1 VRGSVVTARVTTL
14 KGPDAGAYYV
24 DGPGRYYLDGDEPP
38 GRWFGRGA
46 TALGLAGEVDDDD
59 FLSLMDG
66 RDPASGELLGTR
78 HHERTVRGFDVTCSA
93 PKSVSVLFA
102 IGDDRVRK
110 EVLEAHDAAVA
121 AAFGWIED
129 HAHCRYRVDGEV
141 WTVDARGL
149 VAAAFRQHT
158 SRAHDPQLHTHLVIL
173 NRVMAPD
180 GRWLALDART
190 LKHDQ
195 RTISALYA
203 AGLRSELTTRL
214 GVRWNEVVNGQ
225 AEMVEAPDE
234 VLDAFSQRTR
244 QMARRLDEKTERFV
258 DNLGR
263 RPTPRERW
271 RIEREAAI
279 DSRPSKTSE
288 DAQSLH
294 EQWAEQLDALGY
306 NSSSYLERVAGR
318 TRAIEADATTDRDAV
333 VDALSSLRDTQSV
346 WRPAEITREIA
357 AALPTRLG
365 GTATETVDRA
375 QRLASHVEDELTVDI
390 SRPVPGNIPLRQDG
404 RPVTEGALDRILTTK
419 AILDE
424 EGHILDLTRRW
435 TAEGGSDAQDLDP
448 DGELTAVQNHAAGA
462 VAGERRLVLVVGPA
476 GTGKTTAMR
485 PAVARL
491 HAEGRPCFGVAPSAA
506 AAEVLAVD
514 TGMDADTLDKLLI
527 EHRLE
532 RPPRHRYDL
541 PAGTTVVVDEAAMV
555 PTPRLA
561 ELINLAERRG
571 WRLALVGDPMQFAAV
586 GRSGMFGHLVD
597 TIGAVELDRVHRF
610 DASWER
616 DASLRLRRGDTD
628 VVALYNNHDRFHG
641 GTARQMAT
649 ATVIAWR
656 RAIEAGETA
665 AMMAPTREA
674 VAVLNEIAQQ
684 IRIAA
689 EEVEPKSPSVKLG
702 PTRAHVG
709 DLVATRRNDRTLLTD
724 RGRMVKNRDHW
735 TIQAVHADRSVTVA
749 GATGRVTLPVDYVA
763 GDVELAYAETSHATQ
778 GRTVD
783 RSFLYLDGPADTR
796 GIYVPLTRGRTAN
809 KAFVVLRDERT
820 AAEVIAECVARTW
833 IDQPATA
840 LRRDHAS
847 EPSDTGRGRGRGV
860 AAAPAARPRLP
871 LPADEL
877 LDLVQR
883 TICQQAAAD
892 KHQAVLKAHKQNLS
906 NLASWARE
914 ANREYRSTVRRL
926 AEAKRMLAE
935 HDRPLHRRQ
944 HRAAIR
950 QAKQDVADLPGRLD
964 ALNQERTDLVS
975 RHAAEK
981 KAQHRTNIAAK
992 ARPEN
997 FAVDRTDAA
1006 IADDARTRGE
1016 RIAAGPDPVYLDH
1029 LGPVPDAPE
1038 AREHW
1043 IDAAGRV
1050 AQHHTLWG
1058 QPTGPTFVGHMPTFN
1073 NDEDYR
1079 QTFYAANQAIHDLD
1093 RTAGIPH
1100 RAQQCPG
1107 LALL

>member
-1 VRGSVVTARVTTL
+1 MTARVTTL

-38 GRWFGRGA
+38 GRWLGRGA
-46 TALGLAGEVDDDD
+46 ASLGLAGEVDDDD

-66 RDPASGELLGTR
+66 RDPATGELLGTS

-102 IGDDRVRK
+102 IGDDRVRTK
-110 EVLEAHDAAVA
+110 VLEAHDAAVA

-158 SRAHDPQLHTHLVIL
+158 SRAHDPQIHTHLVIA
-173 NRVMAPD
+173 NRVMSPD

-203 AGLRSELTTRL
+203 AGLRAELTSRL

-225 AEMVEAPDE
+225 AEMADAPE
-234 VLDAFSQRTR
+234 TVLDAFSQRTR

-263 RPTPRERW
+263 QPTPRERW
-271 RIEREAAI
+271 RIEREAAY

-294 EQWAEQLDALGY
+294 EHWADQLDALGY
-306 NSSSYLERVAGR
+306 RPDGYIGRVTGR
-318 TRAIEADATTDRDAV
+318 ARPIEADAATDRDTLI
-333 VDALSSLRDTQSV
+333 DALSSLRDAQSV
-346 WRPAEITREIA
+346 WRPAEITREVA

-365 GTATETVDRA
+365 GTAAETVERA
-375 QRLASHVEDELTVDI
+375 QRLASHVEDALSVDI
-390 SRPVPGNIPLRQDG
+390 SRPVPDHVPLRDDG
-404 RPVTEGALDRILTTK
+404 RPVTEGALDRILTTR

-424 EGHILDLTRRW
+424 EEHILDLTSRW
-435 TAEGGSDAQDLDP
+435 AAEGGGDAQDLDP

-476 GTGKTTAMR
+476 GTGKTTAMA

-491 HAEGRPCFGVAPSAA
+491 HADGRPCFGVAPSAA

-514 TGMDADTLDKLLI
+514 TGIDADTLDKLLI
-527 EHRLE
+527 EHRLD
-532 RPPRHRYDL
+532 RAPQHRYDL
-541 PAGTTVVVDEAAMV
+541 PAGTTVIVDETAMV
-555 PTPRLA
+555 PTPRMA
-561 ELINLAERRG
+561 ELVDLADRRG
-571 WRLALVGDPMQFAAV
+571 WRLALVGDPMQFSAV

-616 DASLRLRRGDTD
+616 DTSLRLRRGDTD
-628 VVALYNNHDRFHG
+628 VVALYDRNARLHG
-641 GTARQMAT
+641 GTARQMAI

-656 RAIEAGETA
+656 QAIEAGETA
-665 AMMAPTREA
+665 AMMAPTQEA

-684 IRIAA
+684 LRIAKG
-689 EEVEPKSPSVKLG
+689 EVSADTPSVTLG
-702 PTRAHVG
+702 LTRAHVG
-709 DLVATRRNDRTLLTD
+709 DVVATRRNERTLLTD

-735 TIQAVHADRSVTVA
+735 TIETVHTSGVLTVT
-749 GATGRVTLPVDYVA
+749 GATGQVTLPADYVA
-763 GDVELAYAETSHATQ
+763 VNVELAYAETSHATQ

-783 RSFLYLDGPADTR
+783 RSFLYLDGPTGTS
-796 GIYVPLTRGRTAN
+796 GIYVPLTRGRTTN
-809 KAFVVLRDERT
+809 EAFVVLTDERT
-820 AAEVIAECVARTW
+820 AAEVVAEAVARTW

-840 LRRDHAS
+840 LRLDRVPEA
-847 EPSDTGRGRGRGV
+847 SDTGRGCGRGV
-860 AAAPAARPRLP
+860 AAAPAARRRLP

-877 LDLVQR
+877 RDLVQR
-883 TICQQAAAD
+883 VIRQQHAAG
-892 KHQAVLKAHKQNLS
+892 KHQAALDDHKQSIS
-906 NLASWARE
+906 NLLRWARE
-914 ANREYRSTVRRL
+914 ADREYSMTEKRL
-926 AEAKRMLAE
+926 AEAKCTIAE

-944 HRAAIR
+944 HRTEIR
-950 QAKQDVADLPGRLD
+950 QAKHDIAELPGKLD
-964 ALNQERTDLVS
+964 ELDQELTDLDK
-975 RHAAEK
+975 RYELEKQAERRTIGAAS
-981 KAQHRTNIAAK
+981 
-992 ARPEN
+992 ARPEEQ
-997 FAVDRTDAA
+997 AIDKTTAA
-1006 IADDARTRGE
+1006 LTNDARIRGE
-1016 RIAAGPDPVYLDH
+1016 QVASDPDQRYLDH
-1029 LGPVPDAPE
+1029 LGPVPGPRYPRGRGGPGTLGGGRWPRGPAPRHLGPVHRGDVRRSH
-1038 AREHW
+1038 AHVRQRRGLPPHLL
-1043 IDAAGRV
+1043 RR
-1050 AQHHTLWG
+1050 
-1058 QPTGPTFVGHMPTFN
+1058 QPSHPRP
-1073 NDEDYR
+1073 R
-1079 QTFYAANQAIHDLD
+1079 
-1093 RTAGIPH
+1093 PH
-1100 RAQQCPG
+1100 RRHPPSRPG
-1107 LALL
+1107 A

>member
-1 VRGSVVTARVTTL
+1 MTARVTTL

-24 DGPGRYYLDGDEPP
+24 DGPGRYYLDGGEPP
-38 GRWFGRGA
+38 GRWLGRG
-46 TALGLAGEVDDDD
+46 TEALGLAGEVDDDD

-66 RDPASGELLGTR
+66 RDPATGELLGTS

-102 IGDDRVRK
+102 IGDDRVRN

-121 AAFGWIED
+121 AAFGWVED

-158 SRAHDPQLHTHLVIL
+158 SRAHDPQVHTHLVIP

-203 AGLRSELTTRL
+203 AGLRAELTSRL

-225 AEMVEAPDE
+225 AEMADAPEE

-258 DNLGR
+258 DQLGR

-279 DSRPSKTSE
+279 DSRPSKASE

-294 EQWAEQLDALGY
+294 EHWVEQLDAVGY
-306 NSSSYLERVAGR
+306 SPGGYVEQVTGR
-318 TRAIEADATTDRDAV
+318 TRPIEPDAATDRDAV
-333 VDALSSLRDTQSV
+333 VEALSSLRDTQSV

-357 AALPTRLG
+357 AALPARLG
-365 GTATETVDRA
+365 GTAAKTVERA
-375 QRLASHVEDELTVDI
+375 QRLASHVGDALTVDI
-390 SRPVPGNIPLRQDG
+390 SRPVPDHVPLRADG
-404 RPVTEGALDRILTTK
+404 RPVTEGALDRILTTRT
-419 AILDE
+419 ILDE
-424 EGHILDLTRRW
+424 EEHILDLTRRW
-435 TAEGGSDAQDLDP
+435 VAEEGSDAQDLDP

-476 GTGKTTAMR
+476 GTGKTTAMA

-491 HAEGRPCFGVAPSAA
+491 HAECRPCFGVAPSAA

-514 TGMDADTLDKLLI
+514 TGIDADTLEKLLI
-527 EHRLE
+527 EHRLD
-532 RPPRHRYDL
+532 RPPQHRYDL
-541 PAGTTVVVDEAAMV
+541 PAGTTVIVDEAAMV

-561 ELINLAERRG
+561 ELMDLAERRG

-641 GTARQMAT
+641 GTSHQMAT

-656 RAIEAGETA
+656 QAIETGETA

-684 IRIAA
+684 VRIAA
-689 EEVEPKSPSVKLG
+689 GEVDSKSPSVKLG
-702 PTRAHVG
+702 PTRAHLG

-724 RGRMVKNRDHW
+724 RCRMVKNRDHW
-735 TIQAVHADRSVTVA
+735 TIQAIHPGGALTVA
-749 GATGRVTLPVDYVA
+749 GPTGQVTLPADYVA
-763 GDVELAYAETSHATQ
+763 TDVELAYAETSHATQ

-783 RSFLYLDGPADTR
+783 RSFLYLDGPTDTR
-796 GIYVPLTRGRTAN
+796 GIYVPLTRGRTTN
-809 KAFVVLRDERT
+809 EAFVVLNDERT
-820 AAEVIAECVARTW
+820 AADVIAECVARTW

-840 LRRDHAS
+840 LRLDHAA
-847 EPSDTGRGRGRGV
+847 EPSGTRRQGGRGV
-860 AAAPAARPRLP
+860 ATTPPPGRRLP
-871 LPADEL
+871 LPAKEL
-877 LDLVQR
+877 RDLVHQAIR
-883 TICQQAAAD
+883 QQAAAE
-892 KHQAVLKAHKQNLS
+892 KHQAALDDHKQYLS
-906 NLASWARE
+906 NLIRRAHDAD
-914 ANREYRSTVRRL
+914 REYHNTENQL
-926 AEAKRMLAE
+926 ANAKRTLAE

-944 HRAAIR
+944 HRAEIH
-950 QAKQDVADLPGRLD
+950 QAKNDVAALPRRLD
-964 ALNQERTDLVS
+964 DLDKELTELDA
-975 RHAAEK
+975 RYDREN
-981 KAQHRTNIAAK
+981 KAQGRTIAA
-992 ARPEN
+992 ATATPE
-997 FAVDRTDAA
+997 DRALEQTEAA
-1006 IADDARTRGE
+1006 LSNDARIRGE
-1016 RIAAGPDPVYLDH
+1016 QLAASPDQRYLDH
-1029 LGPVPDAPE
+1029 LGPVPTGTE
-1038 AREHW
+1038 ARQRW
-1043 IDAAGRV
+1043 IAAAGRV

-1058 QPTGPTFVGHMPTFN
+1058 QPTGTTFVGHMPTFN

-1079 QTFYAANQAIHDLD
+1079 HTFYAANQAIHDLD
-1093 RTAGIPH
+1093 QTASIPH
-1100 RAQQCPG
+1100 RVCEREARG
-1107 LALL
+1107 LSL

>member
-1 VRGSVVTARVTTL
+1 MTARVTTL

-38 GRWFGRGA
+38 GQWLGRGA
-46 TALGLAGEVDDDD
+46 ATLGLARKVDDDD
-59 FLSLMDG
+59 FLLLMDG
-66 RDPASGELLGTR
+66 RDPTTGELLGTS
-78 HHERTVRGFDVTCSA
+78 HHQRTVRGFDVTCSA

-102 IGDDRVRK
+102 IGDDQVRS
-110 EVLEAHDAAVA
+110 EVLQAHDAAGA

-149 VAAAFRQHT
+149 LAAAFRQHT
-158 SRAHDPQLHTHLVIL
+158 SRAHDPQLHTHLVIP

-203 AGLRSELTTRL
+203 AGLRAELTTRL
-214 GVRWNEVVNGQ
+214 GVRWNEVENGQ
-225 AEMVEAPDE
+225 AEMADAPEE

-263 RPTPRERW
+263 RPTHRERW
-271 RIEREAAI
+271 RIEREAAL

-294 EQWAEQLDALGY
+294 QQWIDQLDALGY
-306 NSSSYLERVAGR
+306 NPSSYLKRVTGR
-318 TRAIEADATTDRDAV
+318 TRPIEADATTDRDTIV
-333 VDALSSLRDTQSV
+333 GALSSLRDAQSV

-365 GTATETVDRA
+365 GTATETVERA
-375 QRLASHVEDELTVDI
+375 QHLASHVEDALTVDI
-390 SRPVPGNIPLRQDG
+390 SRPVPNQVPLRQDG
-404 RPVTEGALDRILTTK
+404 RAVTEGALDRILTTR

-424 EGHILDLTRRW
+424 EEHILDLTRRW
-435 TAEGGSDAQDLDP
+435 AAEGGNDIQDLDP
-448 DGELTAVQNHAAGA
+448 DGELTAVQNQAAGA

-491 HAEGRPCFGVAPSAA
+491 HIDGRPCFGVAPSAA

-514 TGMDADTLDKLLI
+514 TGIDADTLDKLLI
-527 EHRLE
+527 EHRLD

-541 PAGTTVVVDEAAMV
+541 PAGTTVIVDEAAMV

-561 ELINLAERRG
+561 ELIDLADRRS
-571 WRLALVGDPMQFAAV
+571 WRLALVGDPMQFAAI

-628 VVALYNNHDRFHG
+628 VVALYDRNARLHG

-656 RAIEAGETA
+656 QAIEAGETA

-674 VAVLNEIAQQ
+674 VAVLNQIAQQ
-684 IRIAA
+684 LRIAA
-689 EEVEPKSPSVKLG
+689 GEVDPKSPSVKLG

-735 TIQAVHADRSVTVA
+735 TIQAVHPDGALTVA
-749 GATGRVTLPVDYVA
+749 GPTGQVTLPAHYA
-763 GDVELAYAETSHATQ
+763 AADVELAYAETSHATQ

-783 RSFLYLDGPADTR
+783 RSFLYLDGPTDTR
-796 GIYVPLTRGRTAN
+796 GVYVPLTRGRTTN
-809 KAFVVLRDERT
+809 EAFVVLDNERT
-820 AAEVIAECVARTW
+820 AAEIIAEAVARTW

-840 LRRDHAS
+840 LRLDPVP
-847 EPSDTGRGRGRGV
+847 EPSDTGRGGDRGV
-860 AAAPAARPRLP
+860 TAAPATSRRLP
-871 LPADEL
+871 LPTDEL
-877 LDLVQR
+877 RDLVQR
-883 TICQQAAAD
+883 AIRQQRAAAR
-892 KHQAVLKAHKQNLS
+892 HQATLDDHKQNLS
-906 NLASWARE
+906 DLARWARE
-914 ANREYRSTVRRL
+914 TDRGYRSAEKRL
-926 AEAKRMLAE
+926 AEAKRTLAE

-944 HRAAIR
+944 HRTEIR
-950 QAKQDVADLPGRLD
+950 QAKHDLADLPVKLD
-964 ALNQERTDLVS
+964 ELNQELTDLDAS
-975 RHAAEK
+975 YGLEQ
-981 KAQHRTNIAAK
+981 KAQRRTIDAAN
-992 ARPEN
+992 ARPEEYAIDTTE
-997 FAVDRTDAA
+997 AVLSN
-1006 IADDARTRGE
+1006 DARTRGE
-1016 RIAAGPDPVYLDH
+1016 QIAADPSERYLDH
-1029 LGPVPDAPE
+1029 LGPVPKNPE
-1038 AREHW
+1038 NREQW
-1043 IDAAGRV
+1043 LEAAGRV
-1050 AQHHTLWG
+1050 AQHHALWG

-1073 NDEDYR
+1073 NDDEYR
-1079 QTFYAANQAIHDLD
+1079 HTFYAANQAIHDLSQSV
-1093 RTAGIPH
+1093 GIPG
-1100 RAQQCPG
+1100 RSAASETPG
-1107 LALL
+1107 LSL